1 MNELNVFMS
10 VGGTISDKQELF
22 VAARWKTDCAP
33 KGWFRTRW
41 GGMPSAFDSP
51 LKTVTELM
59 DKCVGCLVIALERSY
74 FPSGM
79 EKRGGP
85 KESPLSNVKLPTPW
99 NQIEAA
105 MAYSRG
111 LPLMVVVEDGLRGEG
126 LLERGYDWY
135 VQSVTPEATVAAFE

>member
-10 VGGTISDKQELF
+10 VGGTISDKQESF
-22 VAARWKTDCAP
+22 VQAVEDRLRAEGLVPHTVGRN
-33 KGWFRTRW
+33 
-41 GGMPSAFDSP
+41 AFSIDSP

-85 KESPLSNVKLPTPW
+85 KGGCAD
-99 NQIEAA
+99 QCEAA
-105 MAYSRG
+105 DSME
-111 LPLMVVVEDGLRGEG
+111 PD
-126 LLERGYDWY
+126 
-135 VQSVTPEATVAAFE
+135 